1 MACEKAYGSPDWFQA
16 QRSASLIPSFQA
28 KTCTAIVSP
37 SSIAAPHGQT
47 LIPNRFALETGYYT
61 KLLLVVSM
69 LYWLDECSGPLRRDY
84 TTVARAASPQCRAE
98 LPERL
103 KNGYD
108 RDTGVSSR
116 LALVSGPKA
125 DPADG

>member
-1 MACEKAYGSPDWFQA
+1 MACENAYGSPDWLQA

-28 KTCTAIVSP
+28 KTYTAIVSP

-47 LIPNRFALETGYYT
+47 LIPNRFALETG
-61 KLLLVVSM
+61 KLSLVVSM
-69 LYWLDECSGPLRRDY
+69 LYWLDKCSGPLRRDY

-116 LALVSGPKA
+116 LALVSGPQ
-125 DPADG
+125 G